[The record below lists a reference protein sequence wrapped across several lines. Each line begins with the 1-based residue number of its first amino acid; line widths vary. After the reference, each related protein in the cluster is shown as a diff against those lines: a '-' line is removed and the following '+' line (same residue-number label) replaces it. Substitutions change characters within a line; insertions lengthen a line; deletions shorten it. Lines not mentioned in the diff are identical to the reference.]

1 MYLSTIYVMI
11 NVLVQSLLY
20 QNLHPYNHD
29 IKKLKLKYGSSQSVS
44 DNSGSGG
51 SGGMVDSSLVLVI

>member
-1 MYLSTIYVMI
+1 MI